1 MPELSCAE
9 AAAGVA
15 AGSLPERLTSG
26 DTGAANIAIFV
37 EIGQIRV
44 VKTVVRRGSGG
55 TENRPGGAE
64 KTVSTLEKTKVL
76 TENSKVLTVFSKV
89 LTVSIAA
96 GEGECSPFLTGRTG
110 TAERCVARCSLAGYA
125 GMTFAGC
132 GLVAARKGSGLFR
145 RTGSLQDEAGMPVS
159 VLCFFTKILY
169 DFLPGGFVR

>member
-1 MPELSCAE
+1 MPELSRAE

-15 AGSLPERLTSG
+15 AGSLPERLTPG

-44 VKTVVRRGSGG
+44 AKTVVRRGCGG
-55 TENRPGGAE
+55 TENRPGGVE

-110 TAERCVARCSLAGYA
+110 TAACCVARCSLAGYA

-159 VLCFFTKILY
+159 VLCFFVKILY

>member
-1 MPELSCAE
+1 MPELSRAE

-15 AGSLPERLTSG
+15 AGSLPERLTPG

-44 VKTVVRRGSGG
+44 AKTVVRRGCGG
-55 TENRPGGAE
+55 TENRPGGVE

-76 TENSKVLTVFSKV
+76 TENSKV

-110 TAERCVARCSLAGYA
+110 TAACCVARCSLAGYA

-159 VLCFFTKILY
+159 VLCFFVKILY

>member
-76 TENSKVLTVFSKV
+76 TVFSKV

-96 GEGECSPFLTGRTG
+96 GEGECSPFLTGWTG

>member
-1 MPELSCAE
+1 MPELSRAE
-9 AAAGVA
+9 AAAGAA
-15 AGSLPERLTSG
+15 AGSLPERLTLG

-44 VKTVVRRGSGG
+44 AKTVVRRGCGG
-55 TENRPGGAE
+55 TENRPGGVE

-110 TAERCVARCSLAGYA
+110 TAACCVACCSLAGYA

-159 VLCFFTKILY
+159 VLCFFCKNS
-169 DFLPGGFVR
+169 V

>member
-1 MPELSCAE
+1 MPELSRAE

-15 AGSLPERLTSG
+15 TGSLPERLTPG

-44 VKTVVRRGSGG
+44 AKTVVRRGCGG
-55 TENRPGGAE
+55 TENRPGGVE

-110 TAERCVARCSLAGYA
+110 TAACCVARCSLAGYA

-159 VLCFFTKILY
+159 DLCFFCKNS
-169 DFLPGGFVR
+169 V

>member
-1 MPELSCAE
+1 MPELSRAE
-9 AAAGVA
+9 AAAGVV
-15 AGSLPERLTSG
+15 AGSLPERLTPG

-44 VKTVVRRGSGG
+44 VKTVVRRGCGG
-55 TENRPGGAE
+55 TENRPGGVE
-64 KTVSTLEKTKVL
+64 KTDSTLEKTKVL
-76 TENSKVLTVFSKV
+76 TENSKV

-110 TAERCVARCSLAGYA
+110 TAACCVARCSLAGYA

-159 VLCFFTKILY
+159 VLCFFCKNS
-169 DFLPGGFVR
+169 V

>member
-1 MPELSCAE
+1 MPELSRAE

-15 AGSLPERLTSG
+15 AGSLPERLTPG

-44 VKTVVRRGSGG
+44 AKTVVRRGCGG
-55 TENRPGGAE
+55 TENRPGGVE

-76 TENSKVLTVFSKV
+76 SVNSKVLTVFSKV

-110 TAERCVARCSLAGYA
+110 TAACCVARCSLAGYA

-159 VLCFFTKILY
+159 VLCFFVKILY